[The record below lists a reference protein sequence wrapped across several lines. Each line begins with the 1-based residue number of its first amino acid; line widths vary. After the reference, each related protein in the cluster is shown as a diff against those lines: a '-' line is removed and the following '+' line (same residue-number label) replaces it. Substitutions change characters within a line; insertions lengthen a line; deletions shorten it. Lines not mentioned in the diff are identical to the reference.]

1 MTSRSLLVTIALAG
15 IAACGSKGP
24 RAASPYDR
32 ERITFQEIQ
41 NLSAART
48 AYDVVQQLRPA
59 WLSRRGQTSTRT
71 DNPVIVYFG
80 GAKVGGVERLQDL
93 LRSDVLEIRHFD
105 SVNATRVY
113 GTGHS
118 SGAIVVTLRSG

>member
-1 MTSRSLLVTIALAG
+1 MKSRALLVTIALAG
-15 IAACGSKGP
+15 VAACGGKTT
-24 RAASPYDR
+24 RTAAPHDR
-32 ERITFQEIQ
+32 ERISFQEIQ
-41 NLSAART
+41 SLSAART

-71 DNPVIVYFG
+71 DNPVIVYIG
-80 GAKVGGVERLQDL
+80 GARVGGVERLQDV
-93 LRSDVLEIRHFD
+93 LRSDVLEIRHLD